1 MSTLGSRARL
11 GLFAL
16 STATS
21 ACGSGGGG
29 FGGQDGGTPMKDGGS
44 SLPEAS
50 PPSPDAPNLGESGG
64 PDSTLPGS
72 KAVVYAESSD
82 TLFQL
87 DAVTN
92 AVTTVGAFTGCG
104 EVIDIA
110 LDKDS
115 NMYATTLDG
124 LYTIDTKSAACTL
137 VASGTSY
144 PNSLSFVP
152 AGTLDPM
159 VEALVGYVG
168 DTYVRIDPKSGAIT
182 MLGSIG
188 QSYSSSGDI
197 VSAKG
202 GGTYL
207 TVKGGPKGTC
217 SDCLIQVDPST
228 GAFLFYWGPLDR
240 TNVFG
245 LAFWGGA
252 VYGFDTAGDIFEIK
266 FDGEAMQI
274 TDLPFP
280 GAPAG
285 LEWFGAGSTT
295 SAPLTPPK

>member
-29 FGGQDGGTPMKDGGS
+29 FGGHDRGTPTKDGGS
-44 SLPEAS
+44 PRPEAS

-124 LYTIDTKSAACTL
+124 LYTIDTKS
-137 VASGTSY
+137 
-144 PNSLSFVP
+144 
-152 AGTLDPM
+152 
-159 VEALVGYVG
+159 
-168 DTYVRIDPKSGAIT
+168 
-182 MLGSIG
+182 
-188 QSYSSSGDI
+188 
-197 VSAKG
+197 
-202 GGTYL
+202 
-207 TVKGGPKGTC
+207 
-217 SDCLIQVDPST
+217 
-228 GAFLFYWGPLDR
+228 
-240 TNVFG
+240 
-245 LAFWGGA
+245 
-252 VYGFDTAGDIFEIK
+252 
-266 FDGEAMQI
+266 
-274 TDLPFP
+274 
-280 GAPAG
+280 
-285 LEWFGAGSTT
+285 
-295 SAPLTPPK
+295 